1 MTDKIIITGG
11 PGTGK
16 SSLIKALEA
25 NNFKCFNEISRE
37 ITLKYRKKGI
47 EQLFLSDPILFSE
60 ELLKGR
66 IEQYNSSSVFDNK
79 HVFFDRAIPDIVAYL
94 NFKKAN
100 ISDNFIK
107 AINQY
112 RYDIVFLLEPWKN
125 IYSSDIVRYES
136 FDQVISIDS
145 YIKNTYNDY
154 GYKIVIVPKDTID
167 NRVDFI
173 INKLKQY
180 QNE

>member
-1 MTDKIIITGG
+1 MAKKIIITGG

-16 SSLIKALEA
+16 SSLIKALET
-25 NNFKCFNEISRE
+25 NSFKCFNEISRD
-37 ITLKYRKKGI
+37 ITLKYREKGI
-47 EQLFLSDPILFSE
+47 KQLFLSDPILFSE

-66 IEQYNSSSVFDNK
+66 IEQYNSSTSYNSQN
-79 HVFFDRAIPDIVAYL
+79 VFFDRGIPDIVAYL
-94 NFKKAN
+94 NFKKAR
-100 ISDNFIK
+100 ISNKFIK

-112 RYDIVFLLEPWKN
+112 RYDIVFLLEPWKK
-125 IYSSDIVRYES
+125 IYSSDVVRYES

-145 YIKNTYNDY
+145 YIKKTYNDY
-154 GYKIVIVPKDTID
+154 GYKIIVVPKDTID

>member
-1 MTDKIIITGG
+1 MSNKIIITGG

-16 SSLIKALEA
+16 SSLIKALET
-25 NNFKCFNEISRE
+25 NSFKCFNEISRD
-37 ITLKYRKKGI
+37 ITLKYRKEGV

-66 IEQYNSSSVFDNK
+66 IQQYNESKVSKNNYI
-79 HVFFDRAIPDIVAYL
+79 FFDRGIPDIIAYL
-94 NFKKAN
+94 NFKKAKLSN
-100 ISDNFIK
+100 KFIK
-107 AINQY
+107 AINDY
-112 RYDIVFLLEPWKN
+112 RYDIIFLLEPWKK
-125 IYSSDIVRYES
+125 IYSSDLVRYES

-145 YIKNTYNDY
+145 YIKKTYNDY
-154 GYKIVIVPKDTID
+154 GYKIIIVPKDTID

>member
-1 MTDKIIITGG
+1 M
-11 PGTGK
+11 
-16 SSLIKALEA
+16 
-25 NNFKCFNEISRE
+25 
-37 ITLKYRKKGI
+37 
-47 EQLFLSDPILFSE
+47 
-60 ELLKGR
+60 
-66 IEQYNSSSVFDNK
+66 
-79 HVFFDRAIPDIVAYL
+79 FFDRAIPDIVAYL

-112 RYDIVFLLEPWKN
+112 RYDIVFLLEPWKS

-145 YIKNTYNDY
+145 YIKKTYNDY
-154 GYKIVIVPKDTID
+154 GYKIIIVPKDTID

-173 INKLKQY
+173 INQLKQY